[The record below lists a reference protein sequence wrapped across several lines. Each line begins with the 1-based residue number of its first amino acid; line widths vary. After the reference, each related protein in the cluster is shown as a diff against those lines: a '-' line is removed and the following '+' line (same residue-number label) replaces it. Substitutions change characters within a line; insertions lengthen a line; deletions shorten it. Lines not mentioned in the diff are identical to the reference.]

1 VNVPQS
7 AQASIRKMTRV
18 LRPYRYQFV
27 AKEDRESLRLVR
39 ERVKCGKPPCRC
51 TENVSHRHGPY
62 WYLRWEQFDRE
73 TGETRYRREYVPAVE
88 LARVRQWVSRAR
100 TADARGR
107 AILGYLRR
115 SVRGAL
121 YRERRRARLGAS
133 QRT

>member
-1 VNVPQS
+1 MPQNGY
-7 AQASIRKMTRV
+7 APPRKPAPVR
-18 LRPYRYQFV
+18 RPYRYLTV
-27 AKEDRESLRLVR
+27 AKEDREAPRLVR
-39 ERVKCGKPPCRC
+39 ERVKCGKPLCRC
-51 TENVSHRHGPY
+51 AQHVGHRHGPY

-115 SVRGAL
+115 SVRGVL